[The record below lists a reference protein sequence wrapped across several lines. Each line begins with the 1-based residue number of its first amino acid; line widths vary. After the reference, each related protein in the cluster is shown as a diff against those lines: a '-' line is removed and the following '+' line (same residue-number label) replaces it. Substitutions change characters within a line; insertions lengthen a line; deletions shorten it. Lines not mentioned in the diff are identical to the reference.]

1 MTTEKTEFFNCACG
15 TPDHILSVSIDMGDD
30 PYLCLQMQMSSYTP
44 FHKRIWQA
52 IKHVLGH
59 HNAIEWDT
67 TLIEDKKDVER
78 LYLLIKELH
87 DET

>member
-1 MTTEKTEFFNCACG
+1 MSTKDKIDFEIDHNEETFDFFTKHAK
-15 TPDHILSVSIDMGDD
+15 
-30 PYLCLQMQMSSYTP
+30 

-59 HNAIEWDT
+59 KNAIEWDT

-78 LYLLIKELH
+78 LYLLVKEFH
-87 DET
+87 DKVNTTP